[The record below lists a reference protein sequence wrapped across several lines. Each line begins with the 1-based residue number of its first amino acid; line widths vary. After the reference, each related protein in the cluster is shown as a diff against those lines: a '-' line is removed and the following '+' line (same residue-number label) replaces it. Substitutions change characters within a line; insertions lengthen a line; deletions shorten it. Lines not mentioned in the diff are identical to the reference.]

1 MAASGVPAVGDVG
14 EEAEGDAAASG
25 NREALHLSL
34 SGERR
39 RRRWNPILVGVEE
52 DIYLAIDG
60 NAPLVASA
68 LRFVQ
73 GWDPGRRKDFFFYFP
88 PNPKRG
94 EEEEIR
100 PRALH
105 HHGRECNY
113 PP

>member
-73 GWDPGRRKDFFFYFP
+73 GWDPGRRKDFFFSISL
-88 PNPKRG
+88 R
-94 EEEEIR
+94 IR
-100 PRALH
+100 SEVR
-105 HHGRECNY
+105 RRR
-113 PP
+113 